1 VYLNVKGCSE
11 KLELMVSLRD
21 KSRPKALCTD
31 NRVFARAVRGYIASG
46 RGVGS
51 RATHRQ
57 VRVEEEETQKTTPEG
72 KKKRRV
78 PSSTPPTFTRLL
90 SCGLLLSSSVA
101 ASPRVLLSYER
112 VRGYLSVW
120 ERVRR
125 GEWKVVG
132 MRVEARFKGC
142 GSED

>member
-57 VRVEEEETQKTTPEG
+57 VRVEEKETQKNNP
-72 KKKRRV
+72 
-78 PSSTPPTFTRLL
+78 
-90 SCGLLLSSSVA
+90 
-101 ASPRVLLSYER
+101 
-112 VRGYLSVW
+112 
-120 ERVRR
+120 
-125 GEWKVVG
+125 
-132 MRVEARFKGC
+132 
-142 GSED
+142 